1 LQHANHHARCNRPQA
16 IEQPRQDDDLADVR
30 HRDAK
35 RLPSSVGIKGFTVL
49 RDRFER
55 GEQRQGTLMK
65 VHGELRGFHALWST
79 NKERVLVVLA

>member
-1 LQHANHHARCNRPQA
+1 MTIWLM
-16 IEQPRQDDDLADVR
+16 
-30 HRDAK
+30 
-35 RLPSSVGIKGFTVL
+35 SVIATRNDCRAVSGSKEFTVL